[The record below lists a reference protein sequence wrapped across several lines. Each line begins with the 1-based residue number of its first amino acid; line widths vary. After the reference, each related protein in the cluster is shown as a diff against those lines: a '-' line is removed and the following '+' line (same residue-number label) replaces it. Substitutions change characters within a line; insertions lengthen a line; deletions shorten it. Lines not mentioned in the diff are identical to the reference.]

1 MAFLTQH
8 YKVSNGLCP
17 DLVCTEDLFCTHSA
31 SLEAERLPLSLINSE
46 ILAVPGFP
54 ILTSDFLSRWQK
66 VLPRNE
72 LFREHA
78 ASFLFWVN
86 LSEERYKW
94 VPTLVLARA
103 LSIFP

>member
-31 SLEAERLPLSLINSE
+31 SLEAELSLINSE

-54 ILTSDFLSRWQK
+54 ILTSDFLSR
-66 VLPRNE
+66 
-72 LFREHA
+72 FA
-78 ASFLFWVN
+78 
-86 LSEERYKW
+86 
-94 VPTLVLARA
+94 
-103 LSIFP
+103 